1 MPAKLLTLPV
11 KTYTYEI
18 GISETV
24 DHGPELCSNL
34 NKLRGNSGIVVLRLL
49 HHGITAWLLTNVI
62 NWIKENVA
70 SVSINP

>member
-1 MPAKLLTLPV
+1 MPAKFLTLPV

-34 NKLRGNSGIVVLRLL
+34 NKLRGNGGAEV
-49 HHGITAWLLTNVI
+49 TASWYYSL
-62 NWIKENVA
+62 A
-70 SVSINP
+70 SDKRH